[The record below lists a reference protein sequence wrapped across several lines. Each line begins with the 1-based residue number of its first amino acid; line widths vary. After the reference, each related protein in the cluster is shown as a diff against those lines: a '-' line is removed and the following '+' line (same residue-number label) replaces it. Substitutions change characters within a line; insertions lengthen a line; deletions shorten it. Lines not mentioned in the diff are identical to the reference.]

1 MTTVTKPIGLAA
13 QWLFVCVFKLPS
25 WNSVSKA
32 WNLLFWN
39 EVSVKH
45 LERQESFFCRHSFQ
59 RNLETKKKIQPFQL
73 TLVIIYETSQSAS
86 NLFWTWRK
94 FEEED
99 VIFSDSIT
107 SILVFLWENFLILE
121 RKITRNE
128 RQFKNARN
136 HDNFLFYIETS
147 CT

>member
-1 MTTVTKPIGLAA
+1 MAVCVC
-13 QWLFVCVFKLPS
+13 VCVFKLPS

-32 WNLLFWN
+32 WDLLFWN

-45 LERQESFFCRHSFQ
+45 LEKQESFFCRHSFQ
-59 RNLETKKKIQPFQL
+59 GNLETKKKNVQPFQL

-107 SILVFLWENFLILE
+107 SILVFLWENFSILE

-136 HDNFLFYIETS
+136 HDNFSFYIETS
-147 CT
+147 YT